1 MSGAPVTIE
10 TLPAQTVAYAVCSG
24 AHGNVSPRLNRLFAW
39 LKEHGLQMKGAPG
52 GLFRGSPAEAAAGT
66 TTWELFAP
74 VDAATAD
81 QAPDAE
87 QIGIKRLTPRE
98 VAAVLYRGPYA
109 TTGNAYPALMEWI
122 SANGHVIA
130 GSAEEWWL
138 DDDDDVA
145 PNELRTKIVY
155 PVRNNPSSNAGSVS
169 TLSPSST
176 S

>member
-1 MSGAPVTIE
+1 MTAAPPTIE
-10 TLPAQTVAYAVCSG
+10 TLPAQTVAYALCSG
-24 AHGNVSPRLNRLFAW
+24 AYGNVSPRLNRLFAW

-52 GLFRGSPAEAAAGT
+52 GLFRGSAAEAAAGT

-74 VDAATAD
+74 LDAATAG

-87 QIGIKRLTPRE
+87 QIGIKRLAPRE

-122 SANGHVIA
+122 PANGHIVA
-130 GSAEEWWL
+130 GPAEEWWL

-145 PNELRTKIVY
+145 PSELRTKIAY
-155 PVRNNPSSNAGSVS
+155 PVKR
-169 TLSPSST
+169 
-176 S
+176 